1 MPYELFIGLRYLR
14 ARKGQAFISIITMI
28 SIGGVAIGVMTLIV
42 VLGVMT
48 GFKEDLRSK
57 ILGYSSHV
65 VVLKRGGGMEDYEN
79 VMKEIEGINDV
90 ISSTPFIYGQSML
103 NSRSGSLGVVMR
115 GIDPSTIGQ
124 VTDLGLN
131 MKEGS
136 LLNLEKSPYGKG
148 NEKQPA
154 HEYPGIIIGKE
165 LSNNLG
171 VFYNDTVNIISPMGV
186 MTPMGMVPRMKKFR
200 VVGIFQSGMYEYDS
214 SFVYISLET
223 AQKFLGMKGKV
234 TGVEVK
240 VKNIYNA
247 TEIANTI
254 EKRLGYPY
262 WTKDW
267 MDMNKN
273 LFAALKLEKITMFV
287 ILILIILVAA
297 FNIVGTLI
305 MVVTEKN
312 KDIAILKSMG
322 ATSQAVMNIF
332 LIEGLVIGIVGTFL
346 GTIGGYVLGFLLS
359 KYKFINLPSD
369 VYYISTL
376 PIKIDSI
383 DTLLI
388 MISAIGISFLATLY
402 PSWQASKLIPAEALR
417 YE

>member
-28 SIGGVAIGVMTLIV
+28 SIGGVTIGVMTLIV

-57 ILGYSSHV
+57 ILGYYSHI

-79 VMKEIEGINDV
+79 VIKKVEGINDV
-90 ISSTPFIYGQSML
+90 MSSTPFIYGQSML
-103 NSRSGSLGVVMR
+103 SSRSGSSGVVMR
-115 GIDPSTIGQ
+115 GIDPSTIGE
-124 VTDLGLN
+124 VTDLGSN
-131 MKEGS
+131 IREGS
-136 LLNLEKSPYGKG
+136 LLNLEKSHYGDRDG
-148 NEKQPA
+148 NLFTRK
-154 HEYPGIIIGKE
+154 HPGIIIGRE

-200 VVGIFQSGMYEYDS
+200 VVGIFESGMYEHDS
-214 SFVYISLET
+214 SFVYISLED
-223 AQKFLGMKGKV
+223 AQKFLGMPGKV
-234 TGVEVK
+234 TGIEVK
-240 VKNIYNA
+240 VKNIYHA
-247 TEIANTI
+247 TEVAVAI

-267 MDMNKN
+267 MEMNKN

-305 MVVTEKN
+305 MVVMEKN
-312 KDIAILKSMG
+312 RDIAILKSMG
-322 ATSQAVMNIF
+322 ATSKAIMKIF
-332 LIEGLVIGIVGTFL
+332 MVEGLVIGIVGTFL
-346 GTIGGYVLGFLLS
+346 GTIGGYVLGLLLS

-376 PIKIDSI
+376 PIKIDTI
-383 DTLLI
+383 DTILI

-402 PSWQASKLIPAEALR
+402 PSWQASRLVPAEALR